1 MRNRE
6 IAVIVILGAIMTVLI
21 IAAHYEINK
30 EVAKVDRLKAQVT
43 KSEKENQRLTDK
55 ISKVKKEIGKVKVTY
70 IGTFKAT
77 FYTDNE
83 ACCGNSNG
91 ITSTGTQVSDKTVA
105 VDPDVIPMGSLIYIE
120 GIGFR
125 YAEDT
130 GGAID
135 GKILDIYVDSY
146 AEAVELGVKY
156 TKVYLIEE
164 E

>member
-1 MRNRE
+1 MKNVI
-6 IAVIVILGAIMTVLI
+6 IAVILGIALI
-21 IAAHYEINK
+21 TSIFISHFEISK
-30 EVAKVDRLKAQVT
+30 ETAKVKDLKSQNAELKQEI
-43 KSEKENQRLTDK
+43 KAKESK
-55 ISKVKKEIGKVKVTY
+55 INDIKKEIGKVKVSY

-83 ACCGNSNG
+83 ACCGKSDG
-91 ITSTGTQVSDKTVA
+91 ITSTGTHVSDLTVA

-125 YAEDT
+125 RAEDT

-146 AEAVELGVKY
+146 AEAVKLGVKY
-156 TKVYLIEE
+156 TKVYLIEGK
-164 E
+164 